1 MWNEHRQGAQRK
13 SPTPEETLQEH
24 LSAQEVGRVV
34 RRMVLA
40 FTVGKLTQKGH
51 GNSLST
57 QKWSL
62 TKYKEYTDCLRELT
76 CQTFGSNSKPLGQA
90 H

>member
-1 MWNEHRQGAQRK
+1 M
-13 SPTPEETLQEH
+13 
-24 LSAQEVGRVV
+24 V

-57 QKWSL
+57 QKWSIEI
-62 TKYKEYTDCLRELT
+62 TNNKEYTECLCELP
-76 CQTFGSNSKPLGQA
+76 CQTFRSNSKLLGQA
-90 H
+90 HSVLAAS

>member
-1 MWNEHRQGAQRK
+1 M
-13 SPTPEETLQEH
+13 
-24 LSAQEVGRVV
+24 V

-40 FTVGKLTQKGH
+40 FTVGKLTQKGR

-57 QKWSL
+57 EKWSI

-76 CQTFGSNSKPLGQA
+76 RQTFGTNPKPLGQA
-90 H
+90 HSVLSAS